1 MKLRFNR
8 KAYFPYFFVAD
19 VVIYATVAWLLTRL
33 L

>member
-8 KAYFPYFFVAD
+8 KAYFPHFFIAD
-19 VVIYATVAWLLTRL
+19 VVIYATLIWLATRL